1 MDKLWLKI
9 DMRITDREYS
19 YETKSTGESQ
29 LTVTGTLASIQ
40 HLDPG
45 TMLKGMLATA
55 LAEFYASSEGSND
68 EDAEAG

>member
-9 DMRITDREYS
+9 NIRITDREYS
-19 YETKSTGESQ
+19 YETKNAGESG
-29 LTVTGTLASIQ
+29 LTVTGTKGSIQ

-55 LAEFYASSEGSND
+55 LAEFYASSEDSDN
-68 EDAEAG
+68 ENAEAG